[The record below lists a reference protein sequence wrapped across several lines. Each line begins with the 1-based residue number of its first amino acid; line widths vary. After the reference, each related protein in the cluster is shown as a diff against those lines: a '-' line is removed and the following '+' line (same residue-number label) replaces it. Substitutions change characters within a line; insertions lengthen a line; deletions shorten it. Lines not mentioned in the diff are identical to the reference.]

1 MTDHELMGAVS
12 AGDGAAAEE
21 LVLRYRK
28 RLFKYLLGWV
38 HNPEEALDLTQD
50 TLLRVCGKA
59 HLYNGSAPAAAWIF
73 KLARNLVIDRSRAK
87 EFQIQSAAVPL
98 ESIGRPCRMAGSAGP
113 EKWTLRKEISERVRK
128 AIEELPPRQKE
139 VVQLRLLAELK
150 LEEIAEAMG
159 LSVGGVK
166 STLHNA
172 LKTMRIALADLK
184 EEHYVNL

>member
-1 MTDHELMGAVS
+1 MGAVS

-28 RLFKYLLGWV
+28 RLFKFLLAWV
-38 HNPEEALDLTQD
+38 HDPEEALELTQD
-50 TLLRVCGKA
+50 ALFKVCGRA

-73 KLARNLVIDRSRAK
+73 KVARNLVIDRSRTK
-87 EFQIQSAAVPL
+87 EYQIQSAAVPL
-98 ESIGRPCRMAGSAGP
+98 ESIGPPCRTKGSAGP

-139 VVQLRLLAELK
+139 VVELRLLAELK
-150 LEEIAEAMG
+150 LEEIADAMD

-172 LKTMRIALADLK
+172 LKSMRVALADLK